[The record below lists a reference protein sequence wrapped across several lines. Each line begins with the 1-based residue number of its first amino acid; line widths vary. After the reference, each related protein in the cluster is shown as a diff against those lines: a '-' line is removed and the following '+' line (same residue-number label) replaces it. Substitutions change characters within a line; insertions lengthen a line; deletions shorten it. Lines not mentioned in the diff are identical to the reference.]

1 MCFIYVSRFAIIYLN
16 INIKIQELKQIYI
29 LI

>member
-1 MCFIYVSRFAIIYLN
+1 MCFVYMPRFIIIYLN
-16 INIKIQELKQIYI
+16 IDIKKQELKQIYI